1 MRKPAET
8 FPPGEFIR
16 DEMEARGWTDDDA
29 HARLGNDPVRCCA
42 FDLAVHVDDK
52 GLILDAS
59 TASDLALLFG
69 GSAMYWI
76 QIDRAWRGEQARR

>member
-1 MRKPAET
+1 MRQPAEV

-16 DEMEARGWTDDDA
+16 DEMAERGWTDKDA

-42 FDLAVHVDDK
+42 FDLAAHADNK
-52 GLILDAS
+52 ELILDAS

-69 GSAMYWI
+69 GTATYWLNV
-76 QIDRAWRGEQARR
+76 DAAWRRSP